1 MRETPLVS
9 RRGRT
14 RKVEQVFRWVRDH
27 VVEGVAR
34 WVPPQQGPGPGSGEG
49 TCQPPPL
56 GQNRGGRGVK
66 NAQALTTGRQDASLS
81 SNSQGGP

>member
-14 RKVEQVFRWVRDH
+14 RRVEQVFRWVRDH

-34 WVPPQQGPGPGSGEG
+34 WVPPP
-49 TCQPPPL
+49 
-56 GQNRGGRGVK
+56 NRDLARAQGRGPV
-66 NAQALTTGRQDASLS
+66 NPLPSSRTGVVEGLKTHRH
-81 SNSQGGP
+81 

>member
-14 RKVEQVFRWVRDH
+14 RRVEQVFRWVRDH

-34 WVPPQQGPGPGSGEG
+34 WVPPRQGPGPGSVEG
-49 TCQPPPL
+49 AGQPPPL
-56 GQNRGGRGVK
+56 EQNRGGQEDK
-66 NAQALTTGRQDASLS
+66 NTQAQTTGRHDASPL
-81 SNSQGGP
+81 

>member
-14 RKVEQVFRWVRDH
+14 RKVEQVFRWGRDH

-34 WVPPQQGPGPGSGEG
+34 LGSPPTGAWPR
-49 TCQPPPL
+49 L
-56 GQNRGGRGVK
+56 RGRGPV
-66 NAQALTTGRQDASLS
+66 NPLPSGRTGVA
-81 SNSQGGP
+81 